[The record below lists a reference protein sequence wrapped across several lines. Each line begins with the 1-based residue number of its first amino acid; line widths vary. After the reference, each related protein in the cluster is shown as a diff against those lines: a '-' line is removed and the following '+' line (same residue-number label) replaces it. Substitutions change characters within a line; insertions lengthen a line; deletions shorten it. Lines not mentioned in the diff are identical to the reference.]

1 MPNFLDETGLQALWN
16 KCVSKFA
23 PSAHN
28 HDMAN
33 IVSGVL
39 PVNLG
44 GTGAN
49 SADGARTNLG
59 ITAVN
64 IGAVPAV
71 NNRVSSF
78 GFDSE
83 HELYVTIDGS
93 IYQVPFGCGRDDIL
107 TNKSPVTIAQGGTGA
122 TDAATALT
130 NLGAAP
136 ASHTHYAGTIQPAS
150 IEFLPPSTTAGH
162 GGYINFHFNKSTTDF
177 TSRIIE
183 ETSGVLQINGATFSN
198 GVITATKVIG
208 AVYA

>member
-23 PSAHN
+23 PSTHN
-28 HDMAN
+28 HDIAN

-44 GTGAN
+44 GTGA
-49 SADGARTNLG
+49 
-59 ITAVN
+59 
-64 IGAVPAV
+64 
-71 NNRVSSF
+71 
-78 GFDSE
+78 
-83 HELYVTIDGS
+83 
-93 IYQVPFGCGRDDIL
+93 
-107 TNKSPVTIAQGGTGA
+107 
-122 TDAATALT
+122 TDAATALS
-130 NLGAAP
+130 NLGGVPTSRTINGKALSGNITLTAGDVGAA
-136 ASHTHYAGTIQPAS
+136 AGVHTHAS
-150 IEFLPPSTTAGH
+150 ETLLPSCIEFTPTGTSANN
-162 GGYINFHFNKSTTDF
+162 GGYIDFHFNKSTADF